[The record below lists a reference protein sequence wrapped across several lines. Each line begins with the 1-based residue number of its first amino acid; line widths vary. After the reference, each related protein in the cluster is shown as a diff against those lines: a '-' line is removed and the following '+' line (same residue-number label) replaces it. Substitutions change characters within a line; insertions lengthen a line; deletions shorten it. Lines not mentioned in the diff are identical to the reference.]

1 MTYGKFASA
10 EELLKGYNQLEKSFT
25 QKCQQ
30 LAALK
35 AAVLA
40 EGGTNDTKDGA
51 KCAEIGTNDT
61 VCVAKDSPETSIGT
75 TANVSSAKPIAT
87 ECTAESHSI
96 ATVETDASATAN
108 ESSSVALAESA
119 DMQNQ
124 TVAETQQELP
134 IEKIENSNIE
144 TTSATVQS
152 SQVHAVDTPPDGTN
166 ADDTNAPKILA
177 AETHVDDTNAD
188 CAHVN
193 DTQKPKTLASARDAA
208 TKLFESNN
216 TLLTP
221 DGTSVETPPSSAE
234 QSTTVDSADTVP
246 QSEFGA
252 PVLDGH
258 ATAFSPTESQLQQY
272 LLQNPKIAWQLLQQ
286 TSQPPQI
293 MTGGGNVS
301 LALPSRPKTIK
312 EASLMAK
319 QLFKN

>member
-40 EGGTNDTKDGA
+40 EN
-51 KCAEIGTNDT
+51 
-61 VCVAKDSPETSIGT
+61 
-75 TANVSSAKPIAT
+75 
-87 ECTAESHSI
+87 
-96 ATVETDASATAN
+96 
-108 ESSSVALAESA
+108 
-119 DMQNQ
+119 
-124 TVAETQQELP
+124 QQELP
-134 IEKIENSNIE
+134 IEKTENSNDKTTLITAATTPTAETDTVATENQNETIE
-144 TTSATVQS
+144 IATESNSVAEEAPHVEQS
-152 SQVHAVDTPPDGTN
+152 QAATDNAHSSDSENAADVANNTDSTAPSQDSEKCIKIDTERTAPDDAN
-166 ADDTNAPKILA
+166 VPKALAADTN
-177 AETHVDDTNAD
+177 EEESHT
-188 CAHVN
+188 VN
-193 DTQKPKTLASARDAA
+193 TKSPKTLASARDAA
-208 TKLFESNN
+208 TKLFESSN
-216 TLLTP
+216 TVSP

-246 QSEFGA
+246 QSEADA

-258 ATAFSPTESQLQQY
+258 ASAFSPTESQLQQY
-272 LLQNPKIAWQLLQQ
+272 LLNNPQIAWQLLQQ